1 MFLSRFQGDFVSMQ
15 RKNFN
20 RQKCN
25 TTSSHLKKQFL
36 QSLLFLQKLVGTNP
50 NHPICSDGQEA
61 SRQLI
66 CSAQLENQPD
76 ATTVFIYFL
85 LHMYEICLSELHIL
99 HAKYQPCP
107 GHYTTFDLT
116 QNQPLFS
123 YLNCPNDILMFRIEL
138 FHY

>member
-1 MFLSRFQGDFVSMQ
+1 MFLSRFWGDFVSMQ

-36 QSLLFLQKLVGTNP
+36 QSLLFLQKLFATNP

-85 LHMYEICLSELHIL
+85 LHIYEICLSELHIL
-99 HAKYQPCP
+99 QNISPVQDITQHSISSQINPYVLIQIARTI
-107 GHYTTFDLT
+107 YTNV
-116 QNQPLFS
+116 QN
-123 YLNCPNDILMFRIEL
+123 
-138 FHY
+138 